1 MKHLPF
7 NSIYLPNFEVV
18 EQRVGNFSFFP
29 HTEQLPKLLR
39 ALNFTFHAVLPD
51 RIARVDRRAKDLQKI
66 EKHAAALMFCNQF
79 NAARGDDLRLQ
90 ALTDKDLVARISI
103 VQQIIEHT
111 PKGQLHRF
119 KFYGGDDFFT
129 DIYLNGKGIVFSGH
143 AVARFFERVP
153 NPVGTDLTCLFEVIY
168 GSPTVAMH
176 CDSSLAFVYDY
187 QGSVIALPVREQEKE
202 FIFAT
207 CLSINEINRLE
218 PILPPPIFNLHY
230 DPVYTE
236 PVVRNWDVNAQVQ
249 MLLNSW
255 QRKVPVPPPE
265 KTEIDEMSWPEFAH
279 KISDL
284 TRYCGSGE
292 DSRFLFL
299 DNIPGPCTM
308 RLRPGGQEKR
318 HIILED
324 VKRLHPDDWERIIAE
339 HQNGGQIINQEH

>member
-7 NSIYLPNFEVV
+7 NSIYLSNFEVV
-18 EQRVGNFSFFP
+18 EQRVGNFSLFP

-39 ALNFTFHAVLPD
+39 ALNYTFQVGLPD
-51 RIARVDRRAKDLQKI
+51 RIVRVDRRAKDLQKI

-103 VQQIIEHT
+103 VQQIVEHT
-111 PKGQLHRF
+111 SMGQLHRF

-129 DIYLNGKGIVFSGH
+129 DIYLNGKGIAFSGH

-168 GSPTVAMH
+168 GSPTVAMR

-187 QGSVIALPVREQEKE
+187 ERSVIALPVREQEKE

-218 PILPPPIFNLHY
+218 PILPPPVFNLHY
-230 DPVYTE
+230 DPEYSE
-236 PVVRNWDVNAQVQ
+236 PVIRNWDVIKQVE
-249 MLLNSW
+249 LLFKSW
-255 QRKVPVPPPE
+255 QRKVPLPPPE
-265 KTEIDEMSWPEFAH
+265 KTEIDKMSWREFAP

-284 TRYCGSGE
+284 LKRCGCGE
-292 DSRFLFL
+292 GSRFLFL

-308 RLRPGGQEKR
+308 RLPSGKQEPR
-318 HIILED
+318 HTIM
-324 VKRLHPDDWERIIAE
+324 
-339 HQNGGQIINQEH
+339 